1 MATAQ
6 VVALKPTAK
15 STKQVRRTTRAIR
28 RQAVVAGCIGGV
40 AALITALSLSHL
52 ASGVK
57 LITCCEPWEAWAMSI
72 AIDCGF
78 VATKFCTL
86 VVGEKL
92 RKKIATLANATIV
105 GTLAGSA
112 GMNVY
117 AFAAQA
123 ANPYALAAAVAL
135 GLAIPA
141 LIFAF
146 MRLGAALWFDCH
158 NRTA

>member
-1 MATAQ
+1 
-6 VVALKPTAK
+6 V
-15 STKQVRRTTRAIR
+15 
-28 RQAVVAGCIGGV
+28 
-40 AALITALSLSHL
+40 LITALSLSHL

-57 LITCCEPWEAWAMSI
+57 LITGCESWEAWAMSI
-72 AIDCGF
+72 AIDIGF

-92 RKKIATLANATIV
+92 RKKIATLSNMTII

-123 ANPYALAAAVAL
+123 SNPYMLAAAIAL

-146 MRLGAALWFDCH
+146 MRLGAALWFDVQ
-158 NRTA
+158 NRGA